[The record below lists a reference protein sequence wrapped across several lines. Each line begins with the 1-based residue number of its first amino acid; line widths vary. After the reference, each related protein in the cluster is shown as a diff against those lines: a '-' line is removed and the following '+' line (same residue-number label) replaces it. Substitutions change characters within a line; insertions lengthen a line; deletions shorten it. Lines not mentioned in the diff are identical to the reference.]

1 MDAPPLLLT
10 IKLPLGGFDGSVVLS
25 GNVNTSEI
33 VTLILEL
40 NNIEPDDNMF
50 TFAASIVV
58 VRLLKVE

>member
-33 VTLILEL
+33 VTFILEL
-40 NNIEPDDNMF
+40 NNIEPDESKLILLD
-50 TFAASIVV
+50 SIVEV
-58 VRLLKVE
+58 ELLNVE

>member
-40 NNIEPDDNMF
+40 NNIEPDDNIVMF
-50 TFAASIVV
+50 AESIVV
-58 VRLLKVE
+58 LKLLKVV